1 MIELRA
7 LGALNLR
14 GSDGNELR
22 AVLTQPKR
30 LALLTYLALANS
42 HGFRRRDTIVALFWP
57 EMDQEHARNALRQ
70 AVWFL
75 RRALGD
81 GVVLGRGE
89 DELGVSEEH
98 LGCDA
103 TAFERA
109 CAAGRP
115 AEALEL
121 YRGDFLEGFFVSEAG
136 PELEHWVEEERARLR
151 RLAGEAAWALAEQ
164 QRVAGDHSA
173 AAEWGRKAAAM
184 SPDDERAMRQLIV
197 LLDQLGDRA
206 GALRAYEEFA
216 TRLSREFQT
225 EPAAETQAL
234 ARVVRARVA
243 AVSVPELASGVAPV
257 GFAQAPLP
265 VSRRWSRGRVA
276 VLGAGLGLAFATAV
290 AWWPSKVEPV
300 DGNLVAVAPFR
311 VSSPDSALGY
321 LREGMMDLLAAE
333 LTGEGG
339 PRALDPRMVLHSWT
353 RIAGSPAVDP
363 PRKDALGLAKR
374 LGAGQLIQG
383 GIVGD
388 RRHLIMTA
396 SLLSVPG
403 GSPVTLARVEGPADS
418 IAELADR
425 LTAQLLARAAGEREP
440 RLAAVTSLPSLR
452 AYLEGRAAL
461 RAGRPQDAARQ
472 FDRALDLD
480 STFAL
485 AGMGLLSAD
494 EWRVFG
500 PGDLGGSRGSRLAWA
515 ARDRL
520 GRQDRAILT
529 AWIGPHYPAPSSGAE
544 VLAARQAAVEV
555 APDRMEAW
563 YLLGDLFFHDGDRLG
578 LDRPR
583 ERAAAAFR
591 RALELDTLVGV
602 YYAYPEPISH
612 LFDIALE
619 EHDLAA
625 ARRWLALDLADS
637 TLGPAD
643 AYRWQLAAA
652 AGDTAGLTALRSR
665 FERMDEASLARI
677 LGASQASGLG
687 LADAEQAA
695 EVLERRVGTLPQDDN
710 GVPFATHELWLNLGR
725 PSQALAAVARMQ
737 EPGFLPHLPL
747 YFGVLDRMF
756 WAGDSAS
763 AESAAARLAGFA
775 AQPMPR
781 DSAAQAT
788 RSTDLCALGL
798 WWMASGSRER
808 AERALQQIET
818 IVPGGGWFFTAGDK
832 AVCSGM
838 IRGWLAQARGRPAA
852 PALAR
857 RLDSLLATDPPTVWP
872 AEAGLV
878 CARLLESAGDTA
890 GALRAIRRS
899 ALSFEYRTTFLR
911 EEGRLASLTGDTAG
925 AARAYRRYLAFRW
938 APEPVLQPEAARI
951 REELA
956 RLQLGSGRTRN

>member
-1 MIELRA
+1 MIRLST
-7 LGALNLR
+7 LGGLDLR
-14 GSDGNELR
+14 GSEGPAIR
-22 AVLTQPKR
+22 AVLAQPKR
-30 LALLTYLALANS
+30 FALLTYLALANS
-42 HGFRRRDTIVALFWP
+42 HGFRRRDSVVALFWP
-57 EMDQEHARNALRQ
+57 ELDQEHARNALRQ

-418 IAELADR
+418 IAELVDR

-440 RLAAVTSLPSLR
+440 RLAAVTTSLPSLR
-452 AYLEGRAAL
+452 AYLEGRAVL
-461 RAGRPQDAARQ
+461 RAGRPRDALRQ

-485 AGMGLLSAD
+485 AGMGLLSAA
-494 EWRVFG
+494 EWVFA
-500 PGDLGGSRGSRLAWA
+500 SRDAGERGARLAWA
-515 ARDRL
+515 ARERL

-544 VLAARQAAVEV
+544 FLAARQTGVEL

-563 YLLGDLFFHDGDRLG
+563 YLLGDLFFHEGDKLG
-578 LDRPR
+578 IDRPR

-591 RALELDTLVGV
+591 RELELDTLAGV
-602 YYAYPEPISH
+602 YYAYPEPIPH

-625 ARRWLALDLADS
+625 ARRWLALALADS
-637 TLGPAD
+637 TVGLAD
-643 AYRWQLAAA
+643 AYRWQLALA

-665 FERMDEASLARI
+665 FERMDDASLGGI
-677 LGASQASGLG
+677 MGAAQASGLG
-687 LADAEQAA
+687 LADAERAG
-695 EVLERRVGTLPQDDN
+695 EVLEGRVGTAPENNSVLF
-710 GVPFATHELWLNLGR
+710 GTHELALNLGR
-725 PSQALAAVARMQ
+725 PARALAIIAKMP
-737 EPGFLPHLPL
+737 EPMFWPHMALH
-747 YFGVLDRMF
+747 FSVLDRLF
-756 WAGDSAS
+756 WDGDSAS
-763 AESAAARLAGFA
+763 AERAAARLAGFA

-781 DSAAQAT
+781 DSAARAV

-798 WWMASGSRER
+798 WWMAAGNWER
-808 AERALQQIET
+808 AERALEQIET

-838 IRGWLAQARGRPAA
+838 IGGSLAQARGRPAA
-852 PALAR
+852 LALAR
-857 RLDSLLATDPPTVWP
+857 SFDSLLATDPPTEWL
-872 AEAGLV
+872 AEATLV

-890 GALRAIRRS
+890 SALRAIRRRAQQFDYWS
-899 ALSFEYRTTFLR
+899 TFMR

-938 APEPVLQPEAARI
+938 APETVLRPEAARI